1 MKKIALLMLSLLV
14 LVSFAAPDEADARRS
29 FKSPKSTYS
38 NTPSQSTTNTPAQ
51 SNISRTDSGQTK
63 SNVNSTAATTGQR
76 GFFSGGGLLKG
87 LMIGGL
93 AGLLFGSLFASLGV
107 LGNILGLIVNL
118 LALYVLVM
126 LAVALYRYVKN
137 RREVQ
142 KRY

>member
-29 FKSPKSTYS
+29 FKSPKSTYN

-51 SNISRTDSGQTK
+51 SNISRTDSTK